1 MAVFAL
7 SGVLA
12 VLVVGVLGVQLLRH
26 AAADEALSHAK
37 DETRLAGRFVTP
49 ELTPGVEAS
58 RPRSL
63 DALDR
68 LVRRSVL
75 GDPVERVKIW
85 NEQGRIVYSDEP
97 RLVGHRFALGDEER
111 RALRTGGTD
120 AEVSDLSRPENRY
133 ERQGHKLLE
142 VYLGVQAADG
152 HRLLFETYQ
161 RYSSVAESGRR
172 VWGDF
177 APALIGAIVLLGLLQ
192 IPFAAS
198 LVRRLER
205 GRRDRETLLRRAVDA
220 SDRERTRIAREL
232 HDGAVQSLSGLAFS
246 LAAAA
251 ERPGADP
258 AERDR
263 LRTGAAQARDAVREL
278 RSLLVDIYPPSL
290 RREGLRGALEDVLGP
305 LDARG
310 VTTSLALPEPLELTP
325 EAETVL
331 FRGAQEAARN
341 VLKHAGASRLDVAV
355 SRENGHAVLRARDD
369 GRGFVPEAARREGH
383 LGLALL
389 EDLVRDAGGSFE
401 VRSAPGEGTELR
413 VEVPIA

>member
-1 MAVFAL
+1 VAVFAL
-7 SGVLA
+7 SGALA

-26 AAADEALSHAK
+26 AAQDEALSNAK
-37 DETRLAGRFVTP
+37 AETRLAGRFATP
-49 ELTPGVEAS
+49 SLTAGVIAE

-68 LVRRSVL
+68 LIRRSVL
-75 GDPVERVKIW
+75 GGPVERVKIW
-85 NEQGRIVYSDEP
+85 TASGRIVYSDEP
-97 RLVGHRFALGDEER
+97 RLIGARFRLGDEER

-120 AEVSDLSRPENRY
+120 AEISDLTQPENRY
-133 ERQGHKLLE
+133 ERHGHKLLE
-142 VYLGVQAADG
+142 VYLGVQGTNGD
-152 HRLLFETYQ
+152 HLLFETYQ
-161 RYSSVAESGRR
+161 RYASVAASSRR

-205 GRRDRETLLRRAVDA
+205 GRRDREALLRRAVEA
-220 SDRERTRIAREL
+220 SDRERTRIAQEL

-258 AERDR
+258 AERER
-263 LRTGAAQARDAVREL
+263 LRAGAGQARDAVREL

-310 VTTSLALPEPLELTP
+310 VATSLVLPEPLELTA

-341 VLKHAGASRLDVAV
+341 VLKHAGASRLDVV
-355 SRENGHAVLRARDD
+355 LSRENGHVLLRARDD
-369 GRGFVPEAARREGH
+369 GRGFVPETARKEGH

-389 EDLVRDAGGSFE
+389 DDLVRDAGGAFE

-413 VEVPIA
+413 VEVPSA